1 MRAISLG
8 LVALTCATT
17 ALCAAGAQRRT
28 LEGGGRRRY
37 HRVQHGHCSYTFV
50 LPEADPLPCPAAPG
64 AVPGPANVL
73 LQRDSPAGTAGHGAA
88 QRLRHLER
96 ILENS
101 TQWLL
106 KRCLNDPLDPHF
118 PAQLESY
125 IQSSMKPE
133 MAELQQTAVQNQTAT
148 MLEIGSSLLNRSA
161 EQSRKLTDVEAQWW
175 RYQGCVPETGQP
187 GDTTTVVWL
196 WLLVPRLPL
205 LPRQVLN
212 QTWRIEMQLQENSL
226 STTKLEKQLLLQTN
240 EIHKLQN
247 RNNILEVRVLEMETK
262 QQAELAGAHSEKERL
277 QRLLSRQSG
286 TIEEMEKTLLAASAN
301 TSLLQRQQLQL
312 LQSVQSLVRLVSQ
325 GRGEQAMSLG
335 QEQQFQDCAE
345 VRRAGIH
352 ASGIYTL
359 HIANLSEPKKAYCD
373 METDRGGWTII
384 QLRAN
389 GSLSFQRSWREYKQ
403 GFGDASGEYWL
414 GNEAVHLLTSQVPY
428 TLRVELQDWEGGQ
441 VYAHYGKFQL
451 GSEQQF
457 YRLSLQDYSGTAGQ
471 QSGLALQGTQF
482 STRDADNDNCLC
494 KCAQMLSGGWWFD
507 ACGLS
512 NLNGIYYP
520 ARNNI
525 RKLNGIRWHH
535 FQGPS
540 YSLKGTRMMIRPS
553 SF

>member
-1 MRAISLG
+1 
-8 LVALTCATT
+8 
-17 ALCAAGAQRRT
+17 QRRA

-50 LPEADPLPCPAAPG
+50 LPEADPLPCPPAPAAPS
-64 AVPGPANVL
+64 PANAL
-73 LQRDSPAGTAGHGAA
+73 LQRDSPAGTAHAGHGAA

-106 KRCLNDPLDPHF
+106 K
-118 PAQLESY
+118 LESY
-125 IQSSMKPE
+125 IQTSMKPE
-133 MAELQQTAVQNQTAT
+133 MAQLRQTAVQNQTAT
-148 MLEIGSSLLNRSA
+148 MLEISSTLLNQSA
-161 EQSRKLTDVEAQWW
+161 EQSRKLTDVEAQ
-175 RYQGCVPETGQP
+175 
-187 GDTTTVVWL
+187 
-196 WLLVPRLPL
+196 
-205 LPRQVLN
+205 VLN
-212 QTWRIEMQLQENSL
+212 QTSRIEMQLQENSL

-262 QQAELAGAHSEKERL
+262 HQAELAGARLEKEKL
-277 QRLLSRQSG
+277 QRLVSRQSG
-286 TIEEMEKTLLAASAN
+286 TIEELEKSLLAASAN

-312 LQSVQSLVRLVSQ
+312 LESVQSLVHLVSQ
-325 GRGEQAMSLG
+325 GRGEPGPLASSSTCARAHAELPSPERGDTHPAAHPEPALIALLCSLSRLFPL
-335 QEQQFQDCAE
+335 Q
-345 VRRAGIH
+345 
-352 ASGIYTL
+352 
-359 HIANLSEPKKAYCD
+359 AYCD
-373 METDRGGWTII
+373 METDRGGWTVI

-403 GFGDASGEYWL
+403 GFGDAAGEYWL
-414 GNEAVHLLTSQVPY
+414 GNEAVHLLTSQAPY
-428 TLRVELQDWEGGQ
+428 ALRVELRDWEGGQ
-441 VYAHYGKFQL
+441 VYAHYRKFQL
-451 GSEQQF
+451 GSERQL

-471 QSGLALQGTQF
+471 QSGMALQGTHF

-520 ARNNI
+520 ARHNI

-540 YSLKGTRMMIRPS
+540 YSLKGTRMLIRPA

>member
-1 MRAISLG
+1 
-8 LVALTCATT
+8 
-17 ALCAAGAQRRT
+17 QRRA
-28 LEGGGRRRY
+28 LEGGNRRRY

-50 LPEADPLPCPAAPG
+50 LPEADPPPCPPGPAAPS
-64 AVPGPANVL
+64 PANAL
-73 LQRDSPAGTAGHGAA
+73 LQRDSPVGTAHASHGAT

-106 KRCLNDPLDPHF
+106 K
-118 PAQLESY
+118 LESY

-133 MAELQQTAVQNQTAT
+133 MAQLRQAAVQNQTAT
-148 MLEIGSSLLNRSA
+148 MLEIGSTLLNQSA
-161 EQSRKLTDVEAQWW
+161 EQSRKLSDVE
-175 RYQGCVPETGQP
+175 T
-187 GDTTTVVWL
+187 
-196 WLLVPRLPL
+196 
-205 LPRQVLN
+205 QVLN
-212 QTWRIEMQLQENSL
+212 QTSRIEMQLQENSL

-247 RNNILEVRVLEMETK
+247 RNNILEVRVLEMERK
-262 QQAELAGAHSEKERL
+262 HQAELAGARSEKEKL
-277 QRLLSRQSG
+277 QRLVSRQSG
-286 TIEEMEKTLLAASAN
+286 TIQELEKSLLATSAN
-301 TSLLQRQQLQL
+301 TSLLQHQQLQL
-312 LQSVQSLVRLVSQ
+312 LESVQGLVHLVSQ
-325 GRGEQAMSLG
+325 GRGEPGCPGRVQGGFQPKNKPWIASK
-335 QEQQFQDCAE
+335 EQ
-345 VRRAGIH
+345 
-352 ASGIYTL
+352 
-359 HIANLSEPKKAYCD
+359 LSPALVAPLSPSRPSPLQAYCD
-373 METDRGGWTII
+373 METERGGWTVI
-384 QLRAN
+384 QLRTN

-403 GFGDASGEYWL
+403 GFGEAAGEHWL
-414 GNEAVHLLTSQVPY
+414 GNEAVHLLTSQAPY
-428 TLRVELQDWEGGQ
+428 ALRVELRDWEGGQ

-451 GSEQQF
+451 GSEQQL

-471 QSGLALQGTQF
+471 QSGMALQGTRF

-520 ARNNI
+520 ARHNI

-540 YSLKGTRMMIRPS
+540 YSLKGTRMLIRPA

>member
-1 MRAISLG
+1 
-8 LVALTCATT
+8 
-17 ALCAAGAQRRT
+17 
-28 LEGGGRRRY
+28 
-37 HRVQHGHCSYTFV
+37 
-50 LPEADPLPCPAAPG
+50 
-64 AVPGPANVL
+64 
-73 LQRDSPAGTAGHGAA
+73 TAGHGAA

-106 KRCLNDPLDPHF
+106 K
-118 PAQLESY
+118 LESY
-125 IQSSMKPE
+125 IQSSVKPE
-133 MAELQQTAVQNQTAT
+133 MAELRQTAVQNQTAT

-161 EQSRKLTDVEAQWW
+161 EQSRKLTDVEA
-175 RYQGCVPETGQP
+175 
-187 GDTTTVVWL
+187 
-196 WLLVPRLPL
+196 
-205 LPRQVLN
+205 QVLN

-262 QQAELAGAHSEKERL
+262 QQAELAGAHSEKEKL

-286 TIEEMEKTLLAASAN
+286 TIEELEKTLLAASAN

-312 LQSVQSLVRLVSQ
+312 LQSVQSLMRLVSQ
-325 GRGEQAMSLG
+325 GKGERAVSPG

-345 VRRAGIH
+345 LPCLVGMHLATH
-352 ASGIYTL
+352 
-359 HIANLSEPKKAYCD
+359 PKPPAACPSLPLQAFCD

-389 GSLSFQRSWREYKQ
+389 GSLSFQRGWREYKQ
-403 GFGDASGEYWL
+403 GFGDAAGEYWL

-428 TLRVELQDWEGGQ
+428 ALRVELQDWEGSQ

-451 GSEQQF
+451 GSERQF

-540 YSLKGTRMMIRPS
+540 YSLRGTRMMIRPT

>member
-1 MRAISLG
+1 
-8 LVALTCATT
+8 
-17 ALCAAGAQRRT
+17 QRRA
-28 LEGGGRRRY
+28 LDGAGRRRY

-50 LPEADPLPCPAAPG
+50 LPEADPLPCPASPG
-64 AVPGPANVL
+64 PAPGPANAL
-73 LQRDSPAGTAGHGAA
+73 LQRDSPAGTTYAQHGAA

-106 KRCLNDPLDPHF
+106 K
-118 PAQLESY
+118 LESY
-125 IQSSMKPE
+125 IQSSRKPE
-133 MAELQQTAVQNQTAT
+133 TAELRQTVAQNQTAT

-161 EQSRKLTDVEAQWW
+161 EQSRKLTDVEA
-175 RYQGCVPETGQP
+175 
-187 GDTTTVVWL
+187 
-196 WLLVPRLPL
+196 
-205 LPRQVLN
+205 QVLN

-262 QQAELAGAHSEKERL
+262 QQAELAGAHLEKEKL
-277 QRLLSRQSG
+277 QRLLSQQSG
-286 TIEEMEKTLLAASAN
+286 TIEELEKTLLAASAN

-312 LQSVQSLVRLVSQ
+312 LQSVQSLVRIVSQ
-325 GRGEQAMSLG
+325 GRGEQGVG
-335 QEQQFQDCAE
+335 QGVGMGQVPTPSCPAQWGMHQA
-345 VRRAGIH
+345 AHSKPIP
-352 ASGIYTL
+352 
-359 HIANLSEPKKAYCD
+359 LSPLQAYCD
-373 METDRGGWTII
+373 METDQGGWTVI

-389 GSLSFQRSWREYKQ
+389 GSLSFQRSWKEYKQ
-403 GFGDASGEYWL
+403 GFGDAAGEYWL
-414 GNEAVHLLTSQVPY
+414 GNEAVHLLTSQMPY
-428 TLRVELQDWEGGQ
+428 ALRVELQDWEGGQ

-451 GSEQQF
+451 GSEQQL

-540 YSLKGTRMMIRPS
+540 YSLKGTRMMIRPT

>member
-1 MRAISLG
+1 
-8 LVALTCATT
+8 
-17 ALCAAGAQRRT
+17 QRRA

-50 LPEADPLPCPAAPG
+50 LPEADPLPCPAAP
-64 AVPGPANVL
+64 AAPNPANVL
-73 LQRDSPAGTAGHGAA
+73 LQRDSPAGTVHTGHGAA

-106 KRCLNDPLDPHF
+106 K
-118 PAQLESY
+118 LESY
-125 IQSSMKPE
+125 IQTSMKPE
-133 MAELQQTAVQNQTAT
+133 MAQLQQTAVQNQTAT
-148 MLEIGSSLLNRSA
+148 MLEIGSTLLNQSA
-161 EQSRKLTDVEAQWW
+161 EQSRKLTDVEAQ
-175 RYQGCVPETGQP
+175 
-187 GDTTTVVWL
+187 
-196 WLLVPRLPL
+196 
-205 LPRQVLN
+205 VLN
-212 QTWRIEMQLQENSL
+212 QTSRIEMQLQENSL

-262 QQAELAGAHSEKERL
+262 HQAELAGARSEKEKL
-277 QRLLSRQSG
+277 QHLVSRQSG
-286 TIEEMEKTLLAASAN
+286 TIEELEKSLLAASTN
-301 TSLLQRQQLQL
+301 TSLLQHQQLQL
-312 LQSVQSLVRLVSQ
+312 LESVQSLVRLVSQ
-325 GRGEQAMSLG
+325 GRGELAVHPCWAAQPRGDAPATHPKPALVAPLCSPS
-335 QEQQFQDCAE
+335 Q
-345 VRRAGIH
+345 
-352 ASGIYTL
+352 
-359 HIANLSEPKKAYCD
+359 LSPLQAYCD
-373 METDRGGWTII
+373 METDRGGWTVI

-389 GSLSFQRSWREYKQ
+389 GSLSFQRSWKEYKQ
-403 GFGDASGEYWL
+403 GFGDAAGEYWL
-414 GNEAVHLLTSQVPY
+414 GNEAVHLLTSQAPY
-428 TLRVELQDWEGGQ
+428 ALRIELRDWEGSQ

-451 GSEQQF
+451 GSEQQL

-471 QSGLALQGTQF
+471 QSGMALQGTRF

-520 ARNNI
+520 ARHNI

-540 YSLKGTRMMIRPS
+540 YSLKGTRMLIRPA

>member
-1 MRAISLG
+1 
-8 LVALTCATT
+8 
-17 ALCAAGAQRRT
+17 QRRA

-73 LQRDSPAGTAGHGAA
+73 LQRDSPAGSAGHGAA

-106 KRCLNDPLDPHF
+106 K
-118 PAQLESY
+118 LESY
-125 IQSSMKPE
+125 IQSSVKPE
-133 MAELQQTAVQNQTAT
+133 MAELRQTAVQNQTAT
-148 MLEIGSSLLNRSA
+148 MLEIGSSLLNHSA
-161 EQSRKLTDVEAQWW
+161 EQSRKLTDVEA
-175 RYQGCVPETGQP
+175 
-187 GDTTTVVWL
+187 
-196 WLLVPRLPL
+196 
-205 LPRQVLN
+205 QVLN

-262 QQAELAGAHSEKERL
+262 QQAELAGAHSEKEKL
-277 QRLLSRQSG
+277 QRLLSRQSS
-286 TIEEMEKTLLAASAN
+286 TIEEMERTLLAASAN

-312 LQSVQSLVRLVSQ
+312 LQSVQSLVRLFSQ
-325 GRGEQAMSLG
+325 GRGERDVRADQPWHPQSTHTELPSVAGMHLAAHSKPPPACPSLPL
-335 QEQQFQDCAE
+335 Q
-345 VRRAGIH
+345 
-352 ASGIYTL
+352 
-359 HIANLSEPKKAYCD
+359 AYCD

-389 GSLSFQRSWREYKQ
+389 GSLSFQRGWREYKQ
-403 GFGDASGEYWL
+403 GFGDAAGEYWL
-414 GNEAVHLLTSQVPY
+414 GNEAVHLLTSRVPHA
-428 TLRVELQDWEGGQ
+428 LRVELQDWEGGQ

-457 YRLSLQDYSGTAGQ
+457 YRLSLQNYSGTAGQ
-471 QSGLALQGTQF
+471 QSGLALQGTKF

>member
-1 MRAISLG
+1 MRALSLG
-8 LVALTCATT
+8 LVALTCVTT
-17 ALCAAGAQRRT
+17 VLWVAGAQRRAP
-28 LEGGGRRRY
+28 EGVVPRRY

-50 LPEADPLPCPAAPG
+50 LPEADPPPCPLAPLAPG
-64 AVPGPANVL
+64 SANAL
-73 LQRDSPAGTAGHGAA
+73 FQRDSPAAGAGHAGHGAA
-88 QRLRHLER
+88 QRLRQLER

-106 KRCLNDPLDPHF
+106 K
-118 PAQLESY
+118 LESY
-125 IQSSMKPE
+125 IQTGMKPE

-148 MLEIGSSLLNRSA
+148 MLEIGSSLLNQSA
-161 EQSRKLTDVEAQWW
+161 EQSRKLTDVEAQ
-175 RYQGCVPETGQP
+175 
-187 GDTTTVVWL
+187 
-196 WLLVPRLPL
+196 
-205 LPRQVLN
+205 VLN
-212 QTWRIEMQLQENSL
+212 QTLRIEMQLQENSL

-247 RNNILEVRVLEMETK
+247 RNNILETRVLEMETK
-262 QQAELAGAHSEKERL
+262 HQAELAGARSEKEKL
-277 QRLLSRQSG
+277 QQLVSRQSS
-286 TIEEMEKTLLAASAN
+286 TIQELEKSLVATSTNA
-301 TSLLQRQQLQL
+301 SLLQRQQLQL
-312 LQSVQSLVRLVSQ
+312 LESVQSLVRLVSQ
-325 GRGEQAMSLG
+325 GRAPLLR

-345 VRRAGIH
+345 VRRAGIR
-352 ASGIYTL
+352 ASGVYTL
-359 HIANLSEPKKAYCD
+359 HITNLSEPKKAFCD

-384 QLRAN
+384 QLRTN
-389 GSLSFQRSWREYKQ
+389 GSLSFQKGWKEYKQ
-403 GFGDASGEYWL
+403 GFGDAAGEYWL
-414 GNEAVHLLTSQVPY
+414 GNEAVHLLTSQAPY
-428 TLRVELQDWEGGQ
+428 ALRIELWDWEGGQ

-451 GSEQQF
+451 GSERQL

-471 QSGLALQGTQF
+471 QSGLALQGTRF

-520 ARNNI
+520 ARHNI

-540 YSLKGTRMMIRPS
+540 YSLKGTRMLIRPA

>member
-1 MRAISLG
+1 MRALSLG

-17 ALCAAGAQRRT
+17 ALCAAGAQRRA

-64 AVPGPANVL
+64 PVPGPANVL

-106 KRCLNDPLDPHF
+106 K
-118 PAQLESY
+118 LESY
-125 IQSSMKPE
+125 IQSSVKPE

-161 EQSRKLTDVEAQWW
+161 EQSRKLTDVEAQ
-175 RYQGCVPETGQP
+175 
-187 GDTTTVVWL
+187 
-196 WLLVPRLPL
+196 
-205 LPRQVLN
+205 VLN

-226 STTKLEKQLLLQTN
+226 STIKLEKQLLLQTN

-262 QQAELAGAHSEKERL
+262 QQAELAGAHLEKEKL

-312 LQSVQSLVRLVSQ
+312 LQSVQSLMRLVSQ
-325 GRGEQAMSLG
+325 GRAMSPG

-414 GNEAVHLLTSQVPY
+414 GNEAVHLLTSRVPY
-428 TLRVELQDWEGGQ
+428 ALRVELQDWEGGQ

-451 GSEQQF
+451 GSERQF

-540 YSLKGTRMMIRPS
+540 YSLKGTRMMIRPT

>member
-1 MRAISLG
+1 
-8 LVALTCATT
+8 
-17 ALCAAGAQRRT
+17 QRRA

-50 LPEADPLPCPAAPG
+50 LPEADPLPCPLAPS
-64 AVPGPANVL
+64 VPANAL
-73 LQRDSPAGTAGHGAA
+73 LQRDSPAGTAHTGHGAA

-106 KRCLNDPLDPHF
+106 K
-118 PAQLESY
+118 LESY
-125 IQSSMKPE
+125 IQTSMKPE
-133 MAELQQTAVQNQTAT
+133 MAQLRQTAVQNQTAT
-148 MLEIGSSLLNRSA
+148 MLEIGSTLLNQSA
-161 EQSRKLTDVEAQWW
+161 EQSRKLTDVEAQ
-175 RYQGCVPETGQP
+175 V
-187 GDTTTVVWL
+187 
-196 WLLVPRLPL
+196 
-205 LPRQVLN
+205 VLN
-212 QTWRIEMQLQENSL
+212 QTSRIEMQLQENSL

-262 QQAELAGAHSEKERL
+262 HQAELAGARSEKEKL
-277 QRLLSRQSG
+277 QRLVSRQSG
-286 TIEEMEKTLLAASAN
+286 TIEELEKSLLAASTN

-312 LQSVQSLVRLVSQ
+312 LESVQSLVRLVSQ
-325 GRGEQAMSLG
+325 GRGEPGPRTGRARAAGSLWDPAQAGCPAMGGTHLAAHP
-335 QEQQFQDCAE
+335 EPAL
-345 VRRAGIH
+345 V
-352 ASGIYTL
+352 TL
-359 HIANLSEPKKAYCD
+359 LCSSSRLSPLQAYCD
-373 METDRGGWTII
+373 METDRGGWTVI
-384 QLRAN
+384 QLRTN
-389 GSLSFQRSWREYKQ
+389 GSLSFQRNWREYKQ
-403 GFGDASGEYWL
+403 GFGDAAGEYWL
-414 GNEAVHLLTSQVPY
+414 GNEAVHLLTSQAPY
-428 TLRVELQDWEGGQ
+428 ALRIELRDWEGGQ

-451 GSEQQF
+451 GSERQL

-471 QSGLALQGTQF
+471 QSGMALQGTRF

-520 ARNNI
+520 ARHNI

-540 YSLKGTRMMIRPS
+540 YSLKGTRMLIRPA

>member
-1 MRAISLG
+1 
-8 LVALTCATT
+8 
-17 ALCAAGAQRRT
+17 
-28 LEGGGRRRY
+28 
-37 HRVQHGHCSYTFV
+37 
-50 LPEADPLPCPAAPG
+50 
-64 AVPGPANVL
+64 
-73 LQRDSPAGTAGHGAA
+73 
-88 QRLRHLER
+88 
-96 ILENS
+96 
-101 TQWLL
+101 
-106 KRCLNDPLDPHF
+106 
-118 PAQLESY
+118 QLESY
-125 IQSSMKPE
+125 IQGSMKPE
-133 MAELQQTAVQNQTAT
+133 AAELRQTQNQTAT
-148 MLEIGSSLLNRSA
+148 VLEIGSSLLNRSA
-161 EQSRKLTDVEAQWW
+161 EQSRKLTDVEA
-175 RYQGCVPETGQP
+175 
-187 GDTTTVVWL
+187 
-196 WLLVPRLPL
+196 
-205 LPRQVLN
+205 QVLN

-262 QQAELAGAHSEKERL
+262 QQAELAGAHLEKEKL

-286 TIEEMEKTLLAASAN
+286 TIEELEKTLLAASAN

-325 GRGEQAMSLG
+325 GRGEQAISPG

-345 VRRAGIH
+345 VHRAGIRT
-352 ASGIYTL
+352 SGVYTL
-359 HIANLSEPKKAYCD
+359 HIANLTNPSPSPLSPLQAYCD
-373 METDRGGWTII
+373 METDQGGWTVI

-403 GFGDASGEYWL
+403 GFGDAAGEYWL
-414 GNEAVHLLTSQVPY
+414 GNEAVHLLTSRVPY

-441 VYAHYGKFQL
+441 VYAQYGKFQL
-451 GSEQQF
+451 GSERQL

-520 ARNNI
+520 AQNNI

-540 YSLKGTRMMIRPS
+540 YSLKGTRMMIRPT

>member
-1 MRAISLG
+1 
-8 LVALTCATT
+8 
-17 ALCAAGAQRRT
+17 QRRA
-28 LEGGGRRRY
+28 LDGGGRRRY

-50 LPEADPLPCPAAPG
+50 LPEADPLPCPASPG
-64 AVPGPANVL
+64 PAPGPANTL
-73 LQRDSPAGTAGHGAA
+73 LQRDSPAGTAHARHGAA
-88 QRLRHLER
+88 QRLQHLER

-106 KRCLNDPLDPHF
+106 K
-118 PAQLESY
+118 LERY
-125 IQSSMKPE
+125 IQGSTKPE
-133 MAELQQTAVQNQTAT
+133 VAELRQTAAQNQTAT
-148 MLEIGSSLLNRSA
+148 VLEIGSSLLNRSA
-161 EQSRKLTDVEAQWW
+161 EQSRKLTDVEA
-175 RYQGCVPETGQP
+175 
-187 GDTTTVVWL
+187 
-196 WLLVPRLPL
+196 
-205 LPRQVLN
+205 QVLN

-262 QQAELAGAHSEKERL
+262 QQAELAGAHLEKEKL

-286 TIEEMEKTLLAASAN
+286 TIEELEKTLLAASAN

-325 GRGEQAMSLG
+325 GRGEQGVG
-335 QEQQFQDCAE
+335 QGQALAPMECPHEAAQP
-345 VRRAGIH
+345 AGGCTRLPTPRHPQPIPFSH
-352 ASGIYTL
+352 L
-359 HIANLSEPKKAYCD
+359 QAYCD
-373 METDRGGWTII
+373 METDQGGWTVI

-403 GFGDASGEYWL
+403 GFGDAAGEYWL

-441 VYAHYGKFQL
+441 VYAQYGKFQL
-451 GSEQQF
+451 GSERQM

-540 YSLKGTRMMIRPS
+540 YSLKGTRMMIRPT

>member
-1 MRAISLG
+1 MRALSFG

-17 ALCAAGAQRRT
+17 VLCVAGAQRRA

-50 LPEADPLPCPAAPG
+50 LPEADPPPCPSAPAAPG
-64 AVPGPANVL
+64 PANAL
-73 LQRDSPAGTAGHGAA
+73 LQRDSPAGTAHAGYGAA
-88 QRLRHLER
+88 ERLRHLER

-106 KRCLNDPLDPHF
+106 K
-118 PAQLESY
+118 LESY
-125 IQSSMKPE
+125 IQTSMKPE
-133 MAELQQTAVQNQTAT
+133 MAQLRQTAVQNQTAT
-148 MLEIGSSLLNRSA
+148 MLEISSTLLNQSA
-161 EQSRKLTDVEAQWW
+161 EQSRKLTDVEAQ
-175 RYQGCVPETGQP
+175 
-187 GDTTTVVWL
+187 
-196 WLLVPRLPL
+196 
-205 LPRQVLN
+205 VLN
-212 QTWRIEMQLQENSL
+212 QTSRIEMQLQENSV

-262 QQAELAGAHSEKERL
+262 HQAELAGARSEKEKL
-277 QRLLSRQSG
+277 QRLVSRQSG
-286 TIEEMEKTLLAASAN
+286 TIEELEKSLLAASAN
-301 TSLLQRQQLQL
+301 TSLLQRQQVQL
-312 LQSVQSLVRLVSQ
+312 LESVQSLVRLVSQ
-325 GRGEQAMSLG
+325 GRASLPG
-335 QEQQFQDCAE
+335 QEQLFQDCAE

-352 ASGIYTL
+352 ASGVYTL

-373 METDRGGWTII
+373 METDRGGWTVI
-384 QLRAN
+384 QLRTN
-389 GSLSFQRSWREYKQ
+389 GSLSFQRNWREYKQ
-403 GFGDASGEYWL
+403 GFGDAAGEYWL
-414 GNEAVHLLTSQVPY
+414 GNEAVHLLTSQEPY
-428 TLRVELQDWEGGQ
+428 ALRVELRDWEGGQ

-451 GSEQQF
+451 GSERQL

-471 QSGLALQGTQF
+471 QSGMALQGTRF
-482 STRDADNDNCLC
+482 STRDSDNDNCLC

-520 ARNNI
+520 ARHNI

-540 YSLKGTRMMIRPS
+540 YSLKGTRMLIRPA

>member
-1 MRAISLG
+1 MRALSLG
-8 LVALTCATT
+8 LLALTCATT
-17 ALCAAGAQRRT
+17 ALCVAGAQRRA

-50 LPEADPLPCPAAPG
+50 LPEADPPPCPPLPAD
-64 AVPGPANVL
+64 PGPANAL
-73 LQRDSPAGTAGHGAA
+73 LQRDSPAGTAHASHGAT
-88 QRLRHLER
+88 QRLQHLER

-101 TQWLL
+101 TQWLM
-106 KRCLNDPLDPHF
+106 K
-118 PAQLESY
+118 LESY
-125 IQSSMKPE
+125 IQTSMKPE
-133 MAELQQTAVQNQTAT
+133 MAQLRQTAVQNQTAT
-148 MLEIGSSLLNRSA
+148 MLEIGSTLLNQSA
-161 EQSRKLTDVEAQWW
+161 EQSRKLTDVEAQ
-175 RYQGCVPETGQP
+175 
-187 GDTTTVVWL
+187 
-196 WLLVPRLPL
+196 
-205 LPRQVLN
+205 VLN
-212 QTWRIEMQLQENSL
+212 QTSRIEMQLQENSL

-262 QQAELAGAHSEKERL
+262 HQAELAGARSEKEKL
-277 QRLLSRQSG
+277 QRLVSRQSG
-286 TIEEMEKTLLAASAN
+286 TIEELEKSLVAASAN

-312 LQSVQSLVRLVSQ
+312 LESVQSLVRLVSQ
-325 GRGEQAMSLG
+325 GRAPLPR
-335 QEQQFQDCAE
+335 QEQLFQDCAE
-345 VRRAGIH
+345 VHQAGIH
-352 ASGIYTL
+352 TSGVYTL

-373 METDRGGWTII
+373 METDRGGWTVI
-384 QLRAN
+384 QLRTN

-403 GFGDASGEYWL
+403 GFGDAAGEYWL
-414 GNEAVHLLTSQVPY
+414 GNEAVHLLTSQAPY
-428 TLRVELQDWEGGQ
+428 ALRIELRDWEGGQ

-451 GSEQQF
+451 GSERQL

-471 QSGLALQGTQF
+471 QSGMALQGTRF

-520 ARNNI
+520 ARHNI

-540 YSLKGTRMMIRPS
+540 YSLKGTRMLIRPA

>member
-1 MRAISLG
+1 
-8 LVALTCATT
+8 
-17 ALCAAGAQRRT
+17 
-28 LEGGGRRRY
+28 
-37 HRVQHGHCSYTFV
+37 
-50 LPEADPLPCPAAPG
+50 
-64 AVPGPANVL
+64 
-73 LQRDSPAGTAGHGAA
+73 
-88 QRLRHLER
+88 
-96 ILENS
+96 
-101 TQWLL
+101 
-106 KRCLNDPLDPHF
+106 
-118 PAQLESY
+118 QLESY

-133 MAELQQTAVQNQTAT
+133 MAELQQTAAQNQTAT

-161 EQSRKLTDVEAQWW
+161 EQSRKLTDVEA
-175 RYQGCVPETGQP
+175 
-187 GDTTTVVWL
+187 
-196 WLLVPRLPL
+196 
-205 LPRQVLN
+205 QVLN

-262 QQAELAGAHSEKERL
+262 QQAELAGAHLEKEKL

-286 TIEEMEKTLLAASAN
+286 TIEEMERTLLAASAN

-312 LQSVQSLVRLVSQ
+312 LQSVQSLVHLVSQ
-325 GRGEQAMSLG
+325 GRGERSVSPG
-335 QEQQFQDCAE
+335 QEQHFQDCAE
-345 VRRAGIH
+345 LPSLAGMH
-352 ASGIYTL
+352 LAAHS
-359 HIANLSEPKKAYCD
+359 KAPPACPSLPLQVYCD

-384 QLRAN
+384 QIRAN

-403 GFGDASGEYWL
+403 GFGDVAGEYWL
-414 GNEAVHLLTSQVPY
+414 GNEAVHLLTSRVPY
-428 TLRVELQDWEGGQ
+428 ALRVELQDWEGSQ
-441 VYAHYGKFQL
+441 VYAHYRKFQL
-451 GSEQQF
+451 GSERQF

-540 YSLKGTRMMIRPS
+540 YSLKGTRMMIRPT

>member
-1 MRAISLG
+1 MQALSLG

-17 ALCAAGAQRRT
+17 ALCAAGAQRRA
-28 LEGGGRRRY
+28 LEGGSRRHY

-50 LPEADPLPCPAAPG
+50 LPEADPPPCPAAP
-64 AVPGPANVL
+64 AAPSPANAL
-73 LQRDSPAGTAGHGAA
+73 LQRDSPAGTVHTGHGAT

-106 KRCLNDPLDPHF
+106 K
-118 PAQLESY
+118 LESY
-125 IQSSMKPE
+125 IQMSMKPE
-133 MAELQQTAVQNQTAT
+133 MAQLRQTAVQNQTAT
-148 MLEIGSSLLNRSA
+148 MLEIGSTLLNQSA
-161 EQSRKLTDVEAQWW
+161 EQSRKLTSVEA
-175 RYQGCVPETGQP
+175 
-187 GDTTTVVWL
+187 
-196 WLLVPRLPL
+196 
-205 LPRQVLN
+205 QVLN
-212 QTWRIEMQLQENSL
+212 QTSRIEMQLQENSL

-262 QQAELAGAHSEKERL
+262 HQAELAGARSEKEKL
-277 QRLLSRQSG
+277 QHLVSRQSG
-286 TIEEMEKTLLAASAN
+286 TIEELEKSLLAASTN
-301 TSLLQRQQLQL
+301 TSLLQHQQLQL
-312 LQSVQSLVRLVSQ
+312 LETVQSLVRLVSQ
-325 GRGEQAMSLG
+325 GRAPLLG
-335 QEQQFQDCAE
+335 QQQLFQDCAE

-352 ASGIYTL
+352 ASGVYTL
-359 HIANLSEPKKAYCD
+359 HITNLSEPKKAYCD
-373 METDRGGWTII
+373 MEMDRGGWTVI

-389 GSLSFQRSWREYKQ
+389 GSLSFQRSWKEYKQ
-403 GFGDASGEYWL
+403 GFGDAAGEYWM
-414 GNEAVHLLTSQVPY
+414 GNEAVHLLTSQAPY
-428 TLRVELQDWEGGQ
+428 ALRIELQDWEGGQ

-451 GSEQQF
+451 GSEQQL

-471 QSGLALQGTQF
+471 QSGMALQGTRF

-520 ARNNI
+520 ARHNI

-540 YSLKGTRMMIRPS
+540 YSLKGTRMLIRPT

>member
-1 MRAISLG
+1 
-8 LVALTCATT
+8 
-17 ALCAAGAQRRT
+17 QRRA

-37 HRVQHGHCSYTFV
+37 HRVQHGHCTYTFV
-50 LPEADPLPCPAAPG
+50 LPEADPPPCPPAP
-64 AVPGPANVL
+64 ASPANAL
-73 LQRDSPAGTAGHGAA
+73 LQRDSPAGTMHTSQGAT

-101 TQWLL
+101 TQWLQ
-106 KRCLNDPLDPHF
+106 K
-118 PAQLESY
+118 LESY
-125 IQSSMKPE
+125 IQTSMKPE
-133 MAELQQTAVQNQTAT
+133 MAQLRQTAVQNQTAT
-148 MLEIGSSLLNRSA
+148 MLEIGSTLLNQSA
-161 EQSRKLTDVEAQWW
+161 EQSRKLTDVEAQ
-175 RYQGCVPETGQP
+175 
-187 GDTTTVVWL
+187 
-196 WLLVPRLPL
+196 
-205 LPRQVLN
+205 VLN
-212 QTWRIEMQLQENSL
+212 QTSRIEMQLQENSL

-262 QQAELAGAHSEKERL
+262 HQAELVGARSEKEKL
-277 QRLLSRQSG
+277 QRLVSRQSG
-286 TIEEMEKTLLAASAN
+286 TIEELEKSLLAASAN

-312 LQSVQSLVRLVSQ
+312 LESVQNLVRLISQ
-325 GRGEQAMSLG
+325 SRGELGSPPGRVQAAGSLRSLPRGCQGTACTSLG
-335 QEQQFQDCAE
+335 GMHPAAHPKPPLIVLVCSPP
-345 VRRAGIH
+345 R
-352 ASGIYTL
+352 
-359 HIANLSEPKKAYCD
+359 LSPLQAYCD
-373 METDRGGWTII
+373 METDRGGWTVI
-384 QLRAN
+384 QLRTN

-403 GFGDASGEYWL
+403 GFGDAAGEYWL
-414 GNEAVHLLTSQVPY
+414 GNEAVHLLTSQAPY
-428 TLRVELQDWEGGQ
+428 ALRVELWDWEGSQ

-451 GSEQQF
+451 GSERQL

-471 QSGLALQGTQF
+471 QSGLALQGTRF

-520 ARNNI
+520 ARHNI

-540 YSLKGTRMMIRPS
+540 YSLKGTRMLIRPA